1 MKNMVAPFE
10 QLAELPWGVGV
21 KRFTPKSDKNKT
33 VQELRLRIFRLIETL
48 KKFLQE
54 IFKPIRN
61 LYCEAGGG
69 AIRLNFPLIF

>member
-1 MKNMVAPFE
+1 MV
-10 QLAELPWGVGV
+10 AELPGGVGM
-21 KRFTPKSDKNKT
+21 KRLTPNPTNNKT
-33 VQELRLRIFRLIETL
+33 VQELRLRIFGLIETP

-69 AIRLNFPLIF
+69 AIRLNFRLIF

>member
-1 MKNMVAPFE
+1 M
-10 QLAELPWGVGV
+10 
-21 KRFTPKSDKNKT
+21 KRFTPKSHKNKT
-33 VQELRLRIFRLIETL
+33 VQELRLRIFGLIETP

-69 AIRLNFPLIF
+69 EIRLNFPLIF